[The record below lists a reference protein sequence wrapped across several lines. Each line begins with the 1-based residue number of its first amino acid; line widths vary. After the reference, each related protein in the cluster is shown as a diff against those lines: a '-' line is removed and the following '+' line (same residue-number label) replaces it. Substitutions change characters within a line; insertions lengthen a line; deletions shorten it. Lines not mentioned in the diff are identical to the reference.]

1 MSNELQ
7 INCFNCGRTL
17 NVPRSAIGRTGKC
30 PACKTPITIEAP
42 AGPKRHPAPPQELP
56 PELPPEQLPELEPD
70 DAEVVAPPVFEQPTH
85 REEIGRDRNRILTA
99 ISNERDK
106 YRLVEPYLMDYEQP
120 IAIAVQR
127 QFPFSIFSDIVL
139 LSSHRLMMFTRFF
152 TKITMFDVNYVDVE
166 DVTIQQGFF
175 TSALTVVSDDC
186 RTCTIKGLIT
196 DQALSIYRMCQD
208 LETKA
213 RIARRRFQLEENR
226 SKTTQMQINN
236 QMAPPPYQ
244 GLPQPGPN
252 VRHLGQR
259 DISNIGD
266 EEKNPFRLGE

>member
-1 MSNELQ
+1 MSNELH
-7 INCFNCGRTL
+7 IKCFNCGKTL

-30 PACKTPITIEAP
+30 PDCKTSITIEAP
-42 AGPKRHPAPPQELP
+42 AGPKRHPAPPKELP
-56 PELPPEQLPELEPD
+56 PEPKP
-70 DAEVVAPPVFEQPTH
+70 DAEVVAPPAFEQPTH

-99 ISNERDK
+99 VSTERDK

-120 IAIAVQR
+120 LAIAVQR

-152 TKITMFDVNYVDVE
+152 TKITMFDVNYVDFK

-175 TSALTVVSDDC
+175 TSALTVTSDDH
-186 RTCTIKGLIT
+186 RTCTIKRLIT
-196 DQALSIYRMCQD
+196 DQALTLYRMCQD

-213 RIARRRFQLEENR
+213 RIARRQFQLEENR

-236 QMAPPPYQ
+236 QMAPPLFPGQYQ
-244 GLPQPGPN
+244 GLPQSDPN

-266 EEKNPFRLGE
+266 EETNPFRLGE